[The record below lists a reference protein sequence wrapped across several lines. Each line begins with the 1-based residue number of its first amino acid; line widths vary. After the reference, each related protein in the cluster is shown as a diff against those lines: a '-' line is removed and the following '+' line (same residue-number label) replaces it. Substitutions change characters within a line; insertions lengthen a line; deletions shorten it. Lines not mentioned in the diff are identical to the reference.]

1 MEVTETNDQIVP
13 EAPDGIVLTPEAQI
27 YLREAGKW
35 ANFLGIIGFI
45 VCALFLILAL
55 FIGALFSVMAKLSP
69 IYSQLPAAMG
79 TVLSVIFILIDILYF
94 FFALYLY
101 QFGSRIKNGLMY
113 MDANQVADALGK
125 LKSFFKLAGIV
136 TIVVL
141 CIYAL
146 EIIGVVLVGIASG
159 GR

>member
-1 MEVTETNDQIVP
+1 MEATETNEQIVP
-13 EAPDGIVLTPEAQI
+13 EAPDGIVLTTEALI

-35 ANFLGIIGFI
+35 AKFLGIIGF
-45 VCALFLILAL
+45 VACALFLIMAL

-69 IYSQLPAAMG
+69 IYSQMPAG
-79 TVLSVIFILIDILYF
+79 IGPVFSVIFILIDILYF

-101 QFGSRIKNGLMY
+101 QFGSRIKNSLIY

-146 EIIGVVLVGIASG
+146 EIIVFMIIGVASFS
-159 GR
+159 R